1 MNLVIILPL
10 YQLNRRSD
18 ISLITRVVTK
28 SDIKFKVATELFD
41 ELEHLK
47 LQAQELGLNLNL
59 DAAFEQNLRK
69 LVHKIKSEMTQFTA
83 TN

>member
-1 MNLVIILPL
+1 M
-10 YQLNRRSD
+10 
-18 ISLITRVVTK
+18 SLITRVVTK

-41 ELEHLK
+41 ELENLK
-47 LQAQELGLNLNL
+47 LKAQELGLNLNL

-69 LVHKIKSEMTQFTA
+69 LVHKIRSEMTKFTA

>member
-1 MNLVIILPL
+1 M
-10 YQLNRRSD
+10 
-18 ISLITRVVTK
+18 SLITRVVAK
-28 SDIKFKVATELFD
+28 SDVKFKVATELFD

>member
-1 MNLVIILPL
+1 M
-10 YQLNRRSD
+10 
-18 ISLITRVVTK
+18 SLITRVVAK

-41 ELEHLK
+41 ELESLK

-69 LVHKIKSEMTQFTA
+69 LVHKIKSEMTQFMA

>member
-1 MNLVIILPL
+1 M
-10 YQLNRRSD
+10 
-18 ISLITRVVTK
+18 SLITRVVAK
-28 SDIKFKVATELFD
+28 SDIKFKVAAELFD
-41 ELEHLK
+41 DLERLK

-83 TN
+83 AN

>member
-1 MNLVIILPL
+1 M
-10 YQLNRRSD
+10 
-18 ISLITRVVTK
+18 SLITRVVAK
-28 SDIKFKVATELFD
+28 SDIKFKVATDLFD
-41 ELEHLK
+41 ELERLK